1 MQEMP
6 WLESHI
12 GSLEKGIERINRY
25 YWSLEVVE
33 GTSGQ
38 QWFVKGGEA
47 EIFRTDSR
55 QALEAFLYGMCLA
68 YAVIPDPLFDRLV
81 NDTNEWVE

>member
-47 EIFRTDSR
+47 EIFRTDSGKR
-55 QALEAFLYGMCLA
+55 SRRFYMACALPMRSSRILCL
-68 YAVIPDPLFDRLV
+68 ID
-81 NDTNEWVE
+81 